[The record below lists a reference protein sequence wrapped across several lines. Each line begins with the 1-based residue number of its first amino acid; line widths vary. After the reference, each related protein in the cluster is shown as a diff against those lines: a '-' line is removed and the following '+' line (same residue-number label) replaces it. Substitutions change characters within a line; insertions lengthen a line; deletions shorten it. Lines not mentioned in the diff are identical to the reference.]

1 MRQELNLRQR
11 PVIHGELSRSL
22 ELLRVPA
29 PELERMM
36 RVALQQNLLLETEE
50 PEADA
55 APAGRPDTT
64 HTGEADSEE
73 AFAGEA
79 GMGPSYADR
88 EDYAARPPG
97 GDAGP
102 RPVRDGDLQEPRDPG
117 QRPLVLDL
125 NEQLAL
131 SPGASGLRGL
141 CELIVASLDEE
152 GYLMDSLDDIIAL
165 ARRRYTLAQARAALA
180 LIQSL
185 DPAGV
190 GARDLGECLRLQLRR
205 LPEDAP
211 GRGLALRIARGQLP
225 LLAAG
230 NHAALARRLRAPQAQ
245 LRQALARIRE
255 CNPRPGRTLAADPEQ
270 PLVPD
275 LLLTRGG
282 DGEWHVELNE
292 EASLAPRLRV
302 NATYAGAVGSEHPD
316 LKAQLQ
322 EARWLLRA
330 LEMRRG
336 TLLRVGAEIVRRQT
350 RWLSEGDEAM
360 APLTMRAAAEALGVH
375 ETTVSRAVAGKYMQT
390 PHGVVALRQFFSA
403 ALPGEDGARS
413 ANAVR
418 ARIRHIIGGESP
430 AGPLSD
436 QALVHQL
443 AGEGIHVARRTV
455 AKYREEMRIP
465 PSFMRRS
472 AS

>member
-1 MRQELNLRQR
+1 MRQELTLRQST
-11 PVIHGELSRSL
+11 VIHGELGRSL

-29 PELERMM
+29 PELELMM
-36 RVALQQNLLLETEE
+36 RTALEQNLLLEAEE

-55 APAGRPDTT
+55 APADRPDAA
-64 HTGEADSEE
+64 HAEEADSDE

-79 GMGPSYADR
+79 GMGPSWADR
-88 EDYAARPPG
+88 EDYAARPSV

-102 RPVRDGDLQEPRDPG
+102 APVRDGNVQEPRDPG
-117 QRPLVLDL
+117 QGSLVRDL

-141 CELIVASLDEE
+141 CGLIVASLDEE
-152 GYLMDSLDDIIAL
+152 GYLMDSLNDIIAL
-165 ARRRYTLAQARAALA
+165 APGQYTLAQARAALA
-180 LIQSL
+180 LIHSL
-185 DPAGV
+185 DPPGI

-230 NHAALARRLRAPQAQ
+230 NHAALAHRLRAPQAQ
-245 LRQALARIRE
+245 IRQALERIRE

-270 PLVPD
+270 PLIPD

-282 DGEWHVELNE
+282 DGEWRVELNE

-302 NATYAGAVGSEHPD
+302 NVAYADAIGSQHPD

-336 TLLRVGAEIVRRQT
+336 TLLRVGAEIARRQT

-360 APLTMRAAAEALGVH
+360 APLTMRATADAMGVH
-375 ETTVSRAVAGKYMQT
+375 QTTVSRAVAGKYMQT
-390 PHGVVALRQFFSA
+390 PHGVVALRQFFSSE
-403 ALPGEDGARS
+403 LHGEDGPRS

-430 AGPLSD
+430 ARPLSD

-443 AGEGIHVARRTV
+443 AGEGIHIARRTV

-465 PSFMRRS
+465 PSNLRRA

>member
-1 MRQELNLRQR
+1 MRQELTLRQR

-29 PELERMM
+29 LELELMM
-36 RVALQQNLLLETEE
+36 RAALEQNLLLEAEE

-55 APAGRPDTT
+55 AQAGEPD
-64 HTGEADSEE
+64 GGQASEE
-73 AFAGEA
+73 DGEEAVAGAAEL
-79 GMGPSYADR
+79 GLSWADR
-88 EDYAARPPG
+88 EDYVARPWSAVR
-97 GDAGP
+97 AGAHG
-102 RPVRDGDLQEPRDPG
+102 RMEQEPRDPG
-117 QRPLVLDL
+117 PGALARDL

-152 GYLMDSLDDIIAL
+152 GYLMDSLHDIIAL
-165 ARRRYTLAQARAALA
+165 APGQYTLAQARAALA

-185 DPAGV
+185 DPPGV

-230 NHAALARRLRAPQAQ
+230 SHAALARRLMAPQARI
-245 LRQALARIRE
+245 RQALERIRE
-255 CNPRPGRTLAADPEQ
+255 CNPRPGRMLAADPEQ
-270 PLVPD
+270 PLIPD

-282 DGEWHVELNE
+282 DGEWRVELNE

-302 NATYAGAVGSEHPD
+302 NAAYAGALGSEHPD

-336 TLLRVGAEIVRRQT
+336 TLLRVGAEIARRQS
-350 RWLSEGDEAM
+350 RWLTEGDEAM
-360 APLTMRAAAEALGVH
+360 APLTMRATAQALGVH

-390 PHGVVALRQFFSA
+390 PHGVVALRQFFSS
-403 ALPGEDGARS
+403 ALPGEDGPRS

-430 AGPLSD
+430 ARPLSD

-443 AGEGIHVARRTV
+443 AGEGVHVARRTV

-465 PSFMRRS
+465 PSNLRRAPS
-472 AS
+472 

>member
-1 MRQELNLRQR
+1 MRQELTLRQR

-29 PELERMM
+29 LELELMM
-36 RVALQQNLLLETEE
+36 RVALERNLLLEAEGPEE
-50 PEADA
+50 DAAPDDRPDAARAAEADA
-55 APAGRPDTT
+55 
-64 HTGEADSEE
+64 EE
-73 AFAGEA
+73 AVAGDA
-79 GMGPSYADR
+79 DMGPSWADR
-88 EDYAARPPG
+88 EDYAARPRG
-97 GDAGP
+97 AGP
-102 RPVRDGDLQEPRDPG
+102 AARGGMALEPRDPG
-117 QRPLVLDL
+117 QGSLAQDL

-152 GYLMDSLDDIIAL
+152 GYLMDSLGDIIAL
-165 ARRRYTLAQARAALA
+165 APGQYTLAQARAALA

-185 DPAGV
+185 DPPGI

-211 GRGLALRIARGQLP
+211 GRGLALRIARGSLP

-230 NHAALARRLRAPQAQ
+230 SHAALARKLRAPRAQ
-245 LRQALARIRE
+245 LRQALERIRE
-255 CNPRPGRTLAADPEQ
+255 CNPRPGRALAADPER
-270 PLVPD
+270 PLIPD

-282 DGEWHVELNE
+282 DGEWRVELNE

-302 NATYAGAVGSEHPD
+302 NAAYADAVGNEHPD
-316 LKAQLQ
+316 LKAQLR

-336 TLLRVGAEIVRRQT
+336 TLLRMGAEIARRQT

-360 APLTMRAAAEALGVH
+360 APLTMRAMAEALGVH

-418 ARIRHIIGGESP
+418 ARIRHIIGGES
-430 AGPLSD
+430 AARPLSD
-436 QALVHQL
+436 QALAHKL
-443 AGEGIHVARRTV
+443 AGEGVHIARRTV
-455 AKYREEMRIP
+455 AKYREELRIP
-465 PSFMRRS
+465 PSNLRR
-472 AS
+472 APG